1 MFILFLRFIA
11 KDTVLWVIWEL
22 SKELLEHLSC
32 PIVVL
37 IYQEIR
43 QDLFKN
49 FFPKCLIGENIL
61 GKIDWNHHTQNN

>member
-22 SKELLEHLSC
+22 SKELLEDLSC
-32 PIVVL
+32 HIVVL

-43 QDLFKN
+43 QDLF
-49 FFPKCLIGENIL
+49 
-61 GKIDWNHHTQNN
+61 